1 MVDPDDTDYYPQTQ
15 FVTHRFTKSY
25 ANNCV
30 SKCVNNVIVLTT
42 QPVHIELQR
51 VTMVLSE
58 RTDVAEPE
66 APLGGMSSTVT
77 VDLGNSSS
85 SMI

>member
-1 MVDPDDTDYYPQTQ
+1 MNLNDTDCYPQTQ

-30 SKCVNNVIVLTT
+30 SKGVNNVIVLTAK
-42 QPVHIELQR
+42 PVHIEPHR
-51 VTMVLSE
+51 ATMVLSK
-58 RTDVAEPE
+58 RIDVAEPE